1 MSETVYTFHGKDI
14 TMNVCIQIKAVIKL
28 VQEQFGFGFMEAAI
42 RFYKSQT
49 YKVLQN
55 TENALWA
62 ESAEYIMDRYLE
74 EPDNGRNS
82 ETHAEEK
89 RGGLNDT

>member
-28 VQEQFGFGFMEAAI
+28 LQEYFGIGFMEAAMK
-42 RFYKSQT
+42 FYKSQT

-74 EPDNGRNS
+74 EPDNGSNS
-82 ETHAEEK
+82 EAYMEK
-89 RGGLNDT
+89 